1 LTAIRGIEKR
11 PSLHPYQIHQPLRSF
26 GGLVGSSL
34 VQKSCFSFSGAICMN
49 AFHLSRA
56 VQLFAAVA
64 FLLALTRFHSQFSG
78 MPPTGYW

>member
-1 LTAIRGIEKR
+1 
-11 PSLHPYQIHQPLRSF
+11 
-26 GGLVGSSL
+26 
-34 VQKSCFSFSGAICMN
+34 MN